1 MEVES
6 GVGWQTSAPQVLVL
20 DLDSMGSGEAIDP
33 LPDMLQ
39 NVILLSLASGTSGPT
54 LIPSLAIYAI
64 RRNSVITVMQ
74 STTLVPAAWGEIS
87 ASILRLREL
96 LREFKFGEP
105 ASSVDP
111 QTIEECLE
119 TILNKENKDAAPRNL
134 RVQMITQRIEDVS
147 KAVRIFIEWPK
158 SFQPIRLIVPETD
171 LDEESFDEKNLEVVF
186 FRNSDQLSGVLKQGY
201 LMEGMSRTKLAIEV
215 KSKGNSE
222 MLWFDLHRRTIN
234 LEQINNPLFKDGKT
248 ANFRGICFVREDGL
262 CDTVTSGDTYLAV
275 PSSSS
280 SLSWPEQQENKNN
293 VILLHR
299 ELFAY
304 GNCLIVQS
312 ERNFFVLRT
321 LGSSSLFGLK
331 RLSSAETLMPLPVY
345 KEPTQTHGGWRLL
358 NIMKDLPREEVYNPL
373 EYRTNLIP
381 ELETWAL
388 ASGRKRQ
395 YSTSY
400 QSQGNDRKKAQA
412 VSKSFQAQNSFYD
425 CLSVDADPLEILGEN
440 TSYSLGGAVS
450 GRGGAVSGR
459 GGAVSGRGGATS
471 SVGGNGPMK
480 HTFAAWTG
488 RVRGQPRGGRGQP
501 SGGRGQPSRGRAAP
515 RSRAKKTP
523 FYIAE

>member
-1 MEVES
+1 
-6 GVGWQTSAPQVLVL
+6 
-20 DLDSMGSGEAIDP
+20 
-33 LPDMLQ
+33 
-39 NVILLSLASGTSGPT
+39 
-54 LIPSLAIYAI
+54 
-64 RRNSVITVMQ
+64 
-74 STTLVPAAWGEIS
+74 
-87 ASILRLREL
+87 
-96 LREFKFGEP
+96 
-105 ASSVDP
+105 
-111 QTIEECLE
+111 
-119 TILNKENKDAAPRNL
+119 
-134 RVQMITQRIEDVS
+134 
-147 KAVRIFIEWPK
+147 
-158 SFQPIRLIVPETD
+158 
-171 LDEESFDEKNLEVVF
+171 
-186 FRNSDQLSGVLKQGY
+186 
-201 LMEGMSRTKLAIEV
+201 
-215 KSKGNSE
+215 
-222 MLWFDLHRRTIN
+222 
-234 LEQINNPLFKDGKT
+234 
-248 ANFRGICFVREDGL
+248 
-262 CDTVTSGDTYLAV
+262 
-275 PSSSS
+275 
-280 SLSWPEQQENKNN
+280 
-293 VILLHR
+293 
-299 ELFAY
+299 
-304 GNCLIVQS
+304 
-312 ERNFFVLRT
+312 VLRT

-412 VSKSFQAQNSFYD
+412 ASKSFQAQNSFYD

-440 TSYSLGGAVS
+440 TSYSIGVAVS